1 MTDNA
6 AAYKALAKA
15 QAAMPKVIKN
25 TENNHFKNRYADLA
39 SVIEACRKPFT
50 DNGFAILQPLGQD
63 ETGRF
68 VDTILAHESGAVL
81 SSRIYLPPVNDMQK
95 LGSAITYAR
104 RYELLGMAALAP
116 EDDDGNDAR
125 SEATHSATK
134 APHAPP
140 PELRPEGNTERAQ
153 QAADKI
159 VAGIRDAE
167 SDMAAFEFFQQQKA
181 GPLLPRL
188 RDSYPDLYQQC
199 IAALD
204 ARMPHP
210 TNQDDAA

>member
-50 DNGFAILQPLGQD
+50 DNGFAILQPLGHD

-81 SSRIYLPPVNDMQK
+81 SSRIYLPSVNDMQK

-125 SEATHSATK
+125 PEAS
-134 APHAPP
+134 PPPAPP
-140 PELRPEGNTERAQ
+140 APTPREMTPAEKTAYAEGVAG
-153 QAADKI
+153 KI

-167 SDMAAFEFFQQQKA
+167 SDMAAFEFWQQQKA
-181 GPLLPRL
+181 TPALARL
-188 RDSYPDLYQQC
+188 RDGYPDLYQQC

-210 TNQDDAA
+210 NQEDAA